1 MAAIYTGT
9 APVESERKAFV
20 MPKVKGEIR
29 AVLADEGQRVRAGQT
44 LARLD
49 GDQLRLEVAL
59 AEATMRK
66 LERDYAR
73 NLELQQKGLISATAI
88 DNLKYELEAATANW
102 ELARLQLSY
111 CEIRSPING
120 TVTQRLDVVKVG
132 NTVTPVGGVIDSA
145 DSSLFV
151 VEDLDSLI
159 VRVNVPERELSKL
172 SVGQVA
178 ELGFDAVPGRGY
190 AGKIA
195 LISPYINVQTATFEV
210 RIRVTDTDALLRP
223 GMFARVAIVYERK
236 PDALQIPRTAL
247 LDGDGPPKVFVVEAG
262 KAVERAVQLGL
273 SNGAMIEVVS
283 GLKDGEQVVVVGQ
296 GAVKPG
302 ARSAHRQYPGAA
314 GGAHPARRRHRLSG
328 GHPDADRRVCHAAAR
343 DHPDGDRRGRP
354 VRIRLADPP
363 EAQPAAGSVVSDAHR
378 AHRPAGR
385 RAARARDADHAADR
399 GIGRHHQERAQPCAR
414 SRAQARRT

>member
-1 MAAIYTGT
+1 MTRTDRSTEIAVTRDNRFWLALLLAAAALVLAACGNANGDSKTGDGKDAKDAVPAVPVEVAATRRAEMAAIYTGT
-9 APVESERKAFV
+9 APVESDRKAFV

-29 AVLADEGQRVRAGQT
+29 SVLADEGQRVREGQV

-59 AEATMRK
+59 NEATYRK

-73 NLELQQKGLISATAI
+73 NTELQTKGLISAVSI
-88 DNLKYELEAATANW
+88 DNLKYELEAAKANW
-102 ELARLQLSY
+102 DLARLQLSY
-111 CEIRSPING
+111 TDIRSPIAG

-151 VEDLDSLI
+151 VENLDTLI
-159 VRVNVPERELSKL
+159 LRVNVPERELAKL
-172 SVGQVA
+172 LVGQVA
-178 ELGFDAVPGRGY
+178 ELSFDAVPNRTF

-195 LISPYINVQTATFEV
+195 LISPYVDASTATFAV
-210 RIRVTDTDALLRP
+210 RIRVTETGGLLRP

-247 LDGDGPPKVFVVEAG
+247 LDGDGPPKVFVVSNG
-262 KAVERAVQLGL
+262 KAAERAVRLGL
-273 SNGAMIEVVS
+273 SSGAMIEVID

-302 ARSAHRQYPGAA
+302 AAVRVVNS
-314 GGAHPARRRHRLSG
+314 PAR
-328 GHPDADRRVCHAAAR
+328 PAAAT
-343 DHPDGDRRGRP
+343 P
-354 VRIRLADPP
+354 
-363 EAQPAAGSVVSDAHR
+363 PAAKTG
-378 AHRPAGR
+378 
-385 RAARARDADHAADR
+385 
-399 GIGRHHQERAQPCAR
+399 
-414 SRAQARRT
+414 

>member
-1 MAAIYTGT
+1 MTRTARPTDTAVTRDNRFWLAFLLAGAALVLVACGNANGDSKNGEGKDAKEAVPAVPVEVAATRRAEMAAIYTGT

-29 AVLADEGQRVRAGQT
+29 VVLADEGQRVREGQT

-59 AEATMRK
+59 NEATYRK

-73 NLELQQKGLISATAI
+73 NTELQSKGLISAVSI
-88 DNLKYELEAATANW
+88 DNLKYELEAAKANW
-102 ELARLQLSY
+102 DLARLQLSY
-111 CEIRSPING
+111 TNIRSPIAG

-132 NTVTPVGGVIDSA
+132 NTVTPVGGVIESA

-151 VEDLDSLI
+151 VEDLDTLI
-159 VRVNVPERELSKL
+159 LRVNVPERELAKL

-178 ELGFDAVPGRGY
+178 ELSFDAVPNRTFV
-190 AGKIA
+190 GKIA
-195 LISPYINVQTATFEV
+195 LISPYVDSSTATFAV
-210 RIRVTDTDALLRP
+210 RIRVTETGGLLRP

-247 LDGDGPPKVFVVEAG
+247 LDGDGPPKVFVVSNG
-262 KAVERAVQLGL
+262 KAAERAVRLGL
-273 SNGAMIEVVS
+273 SSGAMIEVLD

-302 ARSAHRQYPGAA
+302 AAVRVVNA
-314 GGAHPARRRHRLSG
+314 PAR
-328 GHPDADRRVCHAAAR
+328 PAAAT
-343 DHPDGDRRGRP
+343 PT
-354 VRIRLADPP
+354 
-363 EAQPAAGSVVSDAHR
+363 AAKTG
-378 AHRPAGR
+378 
-385 RAARARDADHAADR
+385 
-399 GIGRHHQERAQPCAR
+399 
-414 SRAQARRT
+414 

>member
-1 MAAIYTGT
+1 VTRTESRIDAPNTHSARLWLAALVLAAAALALTACGAANGDSAGKDGDKAKDGIPAVPVEVAATRRAEMAAIYSGT

-29 AVLADEGQRVRAGQT
+29 AVLADEGQRVREGQT

-59 AEATMRK
+59 NEATMRK

-111 CEIRSPING
+111 CDIRSPISG

-151 VEDLDSLI
+151 IEDLDTLI

-172 SVGQVA
+172 SVGQMA
-178 ELGFDAVPGRGY
+178 ELDFDAVPGRRF
-190 AGKIA
+190 AGKIS
-195 LISPYINVQTATFEV
+195 LISPYINAQTATFEV
-210 RIRVTDTDALLRP
+210 RIRLTDDDALLRP

-236 PDALQIPRTAL
+236 LDALQIPRTAL
-247 LDGDGPPKVFVVEAG
+247 LDGDGPPKVFVVQEG
-262 KAVERAVQLGL
+262 KAMERAVQLGL
-273 SNGAMIEVVS
+273 SNGAMVEVVS

-296 GAVKPG
+296 GALKPG
-302 ARSAHRQYPGAA
+302 ATV
-314 GGAHPARRRHRLSG
+314 
-328 GHPDADRRVCHAAAR
+328 RVVNT
-343 DHPDGDRRGRP
+343 P
-354 VRIRLADPP
+354 
-363 EAQPAAGSVVSDAHR
+363 AQPAAR
-378 AHRPAGR
+378 TQPAV
-385 RAARARDADHAADR
+385 AA
-399 GIGRHHQERAQPCAR
+399 G
-414 SRAQARRT
+414 

>member
-1 MAAIYTGT
+1 MTRTASHTETPFTNSARLWLAALVVAIAGLVLAACGNANGDSAGKDGDKAKSEVSAVPVEVATTQRAEMAAIYTGT

-29 AVLADEGQRVRAGQT
+29 AVLADEGQRVREGQT

-59 AEATMRK
+59 SEATMRK

-73 NLELQQKGLISATAI
+73 NTELQAKGLISAVSI
-88 DNLKYELEAATANW
+88 DNLKYELEAAKANW

-111 CEIRSPING
+111 CEIRSPITG

-151 VEDLDSLI
+151 VEDLDTLI
-159 VRVNVPERELSKL
+159 LRVNVPERELAKL
-172 SVGQVA
+172 AVGQLA
-178 ELGFDAVPGRGY
+178 ELSFDAVPNRSF
-190 AGKIA
+190 AGQVA
-195 LISPYINVQTATFEV
+195 LISPYVNAETATFSV
-210 RIRVTDTDALLRP
+210 RIRVTETGGLLRP
-223 GMFARVAIVYERK
+223 GMFARVAIIYERK

-247 LDGDGPPKVFVVEAG
+247 LDGDGPPKVFVVQHG

-273 SNGAMIEVVS
+273 TNGAMIEIVS

-302 ARSAHRQYPGAA
+302 AAVRIVNTPARPAARSVPAVAA
-314 GGAHPARRRHRLSG
+314 G
-328 GHPDADRRVCHAAAR
+328 
-343 DHPDGDRRGRP
+343 
-354 VRIRLADPP
+354 
-363 EAQPAAGSVVSDAHR
+363 
-378 AHRPAGR
+378 
-385 RAARARDADHAADR
+385 
-399 GIGRHHQERAQPCAR
+399 
-414 SRAQARRT
+414 

>member
-1 MAAIYTGT
+1 VTRSNCRTEIHVTQSARFWLTAMMVVALVALAACGQANGDSAGKDGKDAKGEVPAVPVEVAATRRAEMAAIYTGT
-9 APVESERKAFV
+9 APIESERKAFV

-29 AVLADEGQRVRAGQT
+29 HVLADEGQRVREGQV

-73 NLELQQKGLISATAI
+73 NTELQAKGLISAVSI
-88 DNLKYELEAATANW
+88 DNLKYELEAAKASW

-111 CEIRSPING
+111 TDIRSPITG

-145 DSSLFV
+145 DSALFV

-159 VRVNVPERELSKL
+159 LRVNVPERELAKL
-172 SVGQVA
+172 AVGQLV
-178 ELGFDAVPGRGY
+178 ELSFDAVAGRSF

-195 LISPYINVQTATFEV
+195 LVSPYVDAATATFGV
-210 RIRVTDTDALLRP
+210 RIRVTDTGGVLRP

-236 PDALQIPRTAL
+236 MDALQIPRTAL
-247 LDGDGPPKVFVVEAG
+247 LDGDGPPKVFVVKDG
-262 KAVERAVQLGL
+262 KAAERGVQLGL
-273 SNGAMIEVVS
+273 SNGAYVEIVS

-296 GAVKPG
+296 AAVKPG
-302 ARSAHRQYPGAA
+302 ATVRIVNTPARPAARTQPASAA
-314 GGAHPARRRHRLSG
+314 G
-328 GHPDADRRVCHAAAR
+328 
-343 DHPDGDRRGRP
+343 
-354 VRIRLADPP
+354 
-363 EAQPAAGSVVSDAHR
+363 
-378 AHRPAGR
+378 
-385 RAARARDADHAADR
+385 
-399 GIGRHHQERAQPCAR
+399 
-414 SRAQARRT
+414 

>member
-1 MAAIYTGT
+1 MKRMKARTVNLPSLTVRLALLALALAAGFMLASCGKANGDSAGKDAKDEVPAVPVEVAATKRAEMAAIYSGT
-9 APVESERKAFV
+9 APIESERKAFV

-29 AVLADEGQRVRAGQT
+29 AVLADEGQRVRQGQT

-59 AEATMRK
+59 YEATMRK

-73 NLELQQKGLISATAI
+73 NLELQQKGLVSATAI
-88 DNLKYELEAATANW
+88 DNLKYELEAAKANW

-111 CEIRSPING
+111 TEIRSPIAG

-159 VRVNVPERELSKL
+159 LRVNVPERELAKL
-172 SVGQVA
+172 SVGQLA
-178 ELGFDAVPGRGY
+178 ELAFDAVPGRSFQGQ
-190 AGKIA
+190 IA
-195 LISPYINVQTATFEV
+195 LISPYINAQTATFEV
-210 RIRVTDTDALLRP
+210 RIRVTETAGLLRP

-247 LDGDGPPKVFVVEAG
+247 LDGDGPPKVFVVQDG
-262 KAVERAVQLGL
+262 KAAERAVELGL

-283 GLKDGEQVVVVGQ
+283 GLKDGEQVVVVGH

-302 ARSAHRQYPGAA
+302 AAVRIVNTPARPAARQQAAPVAA
-314 GGAHPARRRHRLSG
+314 G
-328 GHPDADRRVCHAAAR
+328 
-343 DHPDGDRRGRP
+343 
-354 VRIRLADPP
+354 
-363 EAQPAAGSVVSDAHR
+363 
-378 AHRPAGR
+378 
-385 RAARARDADHAADR
+385 
-399 GIGRHHQERAQPCAR
+399 
-414 SRAQARRT
+414 